1 MKITFVCPSKNTD
14 GKKKQK
20 CNCKAFYITR
30 KCKNI
35 EDNKKFRK
43 TIEFSFSGKS
53 SSFENISLTKNSKLV
68 ANYFE
73 IAETLAIYF
82 QNLVPDLYLKVP
94 NNLLCQTVRNVDKF

>member
-1 MKITFVCPSKNTD
+1 M
-14 GKKKQK
+14 KKQK
-20 CNCKAFYITR
+20 SNCKALYKTR

-35 EDNKKFRK
+35 EDKKFWK
-43 TIEFSFSGKS
+43 TIKFSFSGKS

-68 ANYFE
+68 ANDFE
-73 IAETLAIYF
+73 IVETLTIYF